1 MIKLHGLRYAMAIV
15 LTLATQ
21 AEAQVPTFERI
32 TPPASPAHGFPL
44 YPGVAKPGDG
54 KQKADTEI
62 WNSFDGHPVLRNVTR
77 PTITPFLPEPDKAT
91 GAAVIVLPG
100 GGFTILAM
108 ESEGWSIG
116 QWLAARGIA
125 AFVLK
130 YRVAET
136 PEDEKEM
143 SGWFMAQ
150 MGGIGS
156 DPEKAVS
163 AFAPPA
169 EQDAAAALKLIRD
182 GAAKWKIDPA
192 RVGMIG
198 FSAGAMAARSTA
210 LSADA
215 SARPAFFGY
224 IYGPMG
230 AVTVPADAPPMFAA
244 IAMDDQLFGKQGF
257 GLVESWHKAARPV
270 EFHAYEKGGHG
281 FGAGRPGTTTTQL
294 LPEFHA
300 WLAARGLLSSR

>member
-1 MIKLHGLRYAMAIV
+1 MKKLRGLRYAMAIA
-15 LTLATQ
+15 LTFSAQ
-21 AEAQVPTFERI
+21 AEAQMPPFERI
-32 TPPASPAHGFPL
+32 APLAAPAQEFPL
-44 YPGVAKPGDG
+44 YPSVGEPSGG
-54 KQKADTEI
+54 KQSVETEI
-62 WNSFDGHPVLRNVTR
+62 WNSFAGNPVLRNVTK

-100 GGFTILAM
+100 GGFTILSM

-116 QWLAARGIA
+116 QWFAARGIT

-130 YRVAET
+130 HRVAET
-136 PEDEKEM
+136 PKDEKEM

-169 EQDAAAALKLIRD
+169 EQDATAALKLIRD
-182 GAAKWKIDPA
+182 GAARWRIDPA

-198 FSAGAMAARSTA
+198 FSAGAMAARSTV

-224 IYGPMG
+224 IYGPMA
-230 AVTVPADAPPMFAA
+230 AVTVPAAPPPMFAA

-257 GLVESWHKAARPV
+257 GIVESWHKAARPV

-300 WLAARGLLSSR
+300 WLAAQGLLNSR